1 MAKIYISIVSH
12 DNDDDIINNSNL
24 KKICLLDN
32 VTVIIRDNVSSDRL
46 KTYCVENHFRYN
58 SSDATLGFGANNN
71 INFELAS
78 NLGMKKT
85 DWFILFNPDLDIS
98 AAMIN
103 KLSDTLGNYSS
114 QLFAINLFFDDK
126 FSKMEHSLR
135 KFPTFI
141 SFFNILKGKSFT
153 TAYNKANLKDG
164 SIVDWAAGSFLV
176 FQADLYE
183 KLNGFD
189 EDYFMYFEDV
199 DICHRANKLYMQP
212 VIYLSNIK
220 AIHEGGYQ
228 NRKLF
233 SKHFRW
239 YFSSLLRF
247 LFKSTFGSGK

>member
-1 MAKIYISIVSH
+1 MAQIYISIVSH

-24 KKICLLDN
+24 KEICSLDN

-46 KTYCVENHFRYN
+46 KTYCVDNHFIYN
-58 SSDATLGFGANNN
+58 SSDAILGFGANNN

-85 DWFILFNPDLDIS
+85 DWFVLFNPDLDIS

-103 KLSDTLGNYSS
+103 KLSDTIGNYSS

-153 TAYNKANLKDG
+153 AAYNKASLADG

-176 FQADLYE
+176 FQTELYE

-199 DICHRANKLYMQP
+199 DICFRANKIYNQH
-212 VIYLSNIK
+212 VVYLSYIK

-247 LFKSTFGSGK
+247 LFKSTFGNGK